1 MCDAERTYACCSTR
15 PIDPLPKHTPAL
27 KTPAAGVS
35 AAAQQLEHA
44 RAVMEAEV
52 NAILSV
58 RDRIGETFIHAVERL
73 AGCQGLVVATGIG
86 KAGLVAQRLSAI
98 LASTGVP
105 SIYVHPAEAAHGDLG
120 RISARDVVVAL
131 SNSGASEEILRLLP
145 SLRRL
150 GICLVAITGDVRSPL
165 AQRADVVLDIGHID
179 EPGPMGLVPT
189 ASSAALQAVCDALAM
204 TLVKHRQLTAEEY
217 AFLHPGGK
225 LRRSAQRTKDVMR
238 SGEANPLVHE
248 TATLSEAVVV
258 MTNTPGRPGAANV
271 VDNSGRLVGIF
282 TDGDLRRLAEREMPN
297 FETPVRELMRT
308 EPRSV
313 GPEELVLTA
322 AAVMR
327 ESHVDQL
334 PVVDGDG
341 VPVGLLDVQDL
352 LAAPVGLALQ
362 SPGPPMRPG

>member
-1 MCDAERTYACCSTR
+1 MYGARPPHACCSTR
-15 PIDPLPKHTPAL
+15 PTDPLPNRTPAL

-44 RAVMEAEV
+44 RSVMETEA

-58 RDRIGETFIHAVERL
+58 RERIGESFVYAVERL
-73 AGCQGLVVATGIG
+73 AGCQGLVVATGMG
-86 KAGLVAQRLSAI
+86 KTGLVAQRLSAT

-131 SNSGASEEILRLLP
+131 SNSGATEEILRLLP

-150 GICLVAITGDVRSPL
+150 GTCLVAVTGDVRAPL
-165 AQRADVVLDIGHID
+165 AQRADIVLDIGHID

-225 LRRSAQRTKDVMR
+225 LRRSVHRIKDVMR
-238 SGEANPLVHE
+238 SGDANPLVHE
-248 TATLSEAVVV
+248 TAMLSEAVVV

-271 VDNSGRLVGIF
+271 VDDSGRLVGIF
-282 TDGDLRRLAEREMPN
+282 TDGDLRRLVERGMPD
-297 FETPVRELMRT
+297 FETPVGELMIT

-327 ESHVDQL
+327 ESGVDQL
-334 PVVDGDG
+334 PVVDAEG

-352 LAAPVGLALQ
+352 LAAPLV
-362 SPGPPMRPG
+362 